1 MNKDELIA
9 LDDRG
14 IGAWDTHDVDSFAAM
29 FADDFVYTDD
39 TVEGTAPGRYLQHSD
54 LDDRASFD
62 PRHIR
67 LPRGGAIS
75 LCCSAAATRPWR
87 PAHTPRPSVG
97 QIGSQSRAEE
107 VRCSTHHN
115 EKRRWSRPGCSRRAR
130 RCRARRGSR
139 RQPSG
144 GHRLVA
150 LRLDLDR
157 KHRAQ
162 LGNAREQVRIEVQ
175 RGIVAGGD
183 DLPQLPLRATVSIRL
198 RATEIRRCQAPWRRP
213 PQSP

>member
-9 LDDRG
+9 HMT
-14 IGAWDTHDVDSFAAM
+14 AES
-29 FADDFVYTDD
+29 
-39 TVEGTAPGRYLQHSD
+39 APGTPMMSTRSRRCSPTTLCIPTTPLRERLPGATSNTATSTTERRSTRAISASQEAAQSPYAARQRRPD
-54 LDDRASFD
+54 LGDQ
-62 PRHIR
+62 PIR
-67 LPRGGAIS
+67 LVQV
-75 LCCSAAATRPWR
+75 SAR
-87 PAHTPRPSVG
+87 S
-97 QIGSQSRAEE
+97 GSQSRAEE
-107 VRCSTHHN
+107 VRCRTHHN